1 MVTPAPLGGWN
12 FSPGDAIR
20 DEAWHRFRS
29 PVYFS
34 AKFSSPPFRLAV
46 DIPRSNFRLTT
57 SSVALA
63 LRAVIGG
70 SPVDLSVTLLKDRSY
85 SFLVCSK
92 PVGLWIYR
100 LRSFSCDDFV
110 LRFFLWR
117 NGGPNWQWEFDAW
130 TRDQEKEW
138 ISVAPKKRISGSL
151 GQPGRSYAQAVHSDI
166 PLKSVFDRLKEPL
179 KVHGVV
185 SPATTIL
192 VTKAPVIQP
201 AASLKFQNE
210 RGHIVHLGGN
220 LRVPRVDLT
229 FPERP
234 VHRHEEFC
242 LALVEPPVPES
253 EIAFVML
260 LRWLERDEMKWR
272 VLIRPKFK
280 DNDYV
285 PRKIVLHDPVGM
297 GGGGESWTVSVFL
310 LEGDFLNL
318 PPNEDLPPAGPQHD
332 PNDPYN
338 DDDDLDAGNIWQ
350 MGQPPAGQQ
359 AADAEL
365 DNAWSQDHPM
375 GQVMEVNPDGMLAL
389 VPAIPDVSAPVPTAV
404 SLVRKDKVQVSVQD
418 PKVQEFLAKLG
429 KIARSENPAHP
440 FFYPMS
446 GLNDKIDLLRK
457 EKGTM
462 HQFLASSS
470 VPAAIHATNPFTTL
484 VLPKTTMFD
493 FAPLVGQE
501 MSQPDFRF
509 RIYKLF
515 NKLLL
520 EFILNVH

>member
-12 FSPGDAIR
+12 FT
-20 DEAWHRFRS
+20 
-29 PVYFS
+29 PVQ
-34 AKFSSPPFRLAV
+34 LV
-46 DIPRSNFRLTT
+46 
-57 SSVALA
+57 
-63 LRAVIGG
+63 
-70 SPVDLSVTLLKDRSY
+70 
-85 SFLVCSK
+85 SF
-92 PVGLWIYR
+92 P
-100 LRSFSCDDFV
+100 
-110 LRFFLWR
+110 
-117 NGGPNWQWEFDAW
+117 
-130 TRDQEKEW
+130 
-138 ISVAPKKRISGSL
+138 
-151 GQPGRSYAQAVHSDI
+151 
-166 PLKSVFDRLKEPL
+166 EPL

-210 RGHIVHLGGN
+210 R
-220 LRVPRVDLT
+220 
-229 FPERP
+229 
-234 VHRHEEFC
+234 
-242 LALVEPPVPES
+242 
-253 EIAFVML
+253 
-260 LRWLERDEMKWR
+260 
-272 VLIRPKFK
+272 
-280 DNDYV
+280 
-285 PRKIVLHDPVGM
+285 
-297 GGGGESWTVSVFL
+297 
-310 LEGDFLNL
+310 
-318 PPNEDLPPAGPQHD
+318 
-332 PNDPYN
+332 
-338 DDDDLDAGNIWQ
+338 
-350 MGQPPAGQQ
+350 
-359 AADAEL
+359 DAEL

-404 SLVRKDKVQVSVQD
+404 SLVRKDKVQVSVQDPVQD

-509 RIYKLF
+509 GIYKLF

>member
-210 RGHIVHLGGN
+210 RG
-220 LRVPRVDLT
+220 
-229 FPERP
+229 
-234 VHRHEEFC
+234 
-242 LALVEPPVPES
+242 
-253 EIAFVML
+253 
-260 LRWLERDEMKWR
+260 
-272 VLIRPKFK
+272 
-280 DNDYV
+280 
-285 PRKIVLHDPVGM
+285 
-297 GGGGESWTVSVFL
+297 
-310 LEGDFLNL
+310 
-318 PPNEDLPPAGPQHD
+318 
-332 PNDPYN
+332 
-338 DDDDLDAGNIWQ
+338 NIWQ

>member
-1 MVTPAPLGGWN
+1 M
-12 FSPGDAIR
+12 
-20 DEAWHRFRS
+20 
-29 PVYFS
+29 
-34 AKFSSPPFRLAV
+34 V

-210 RGHIVHLGGN
+210 RGNRDPFPKQVLNSN
-220 LRVPRVDLT
+220 LICGR
-229 FPERP
+229 
-234 VHRHEEFC
+234 C
-242 LALVEPPVPES
+242 L
-253 EIAFVML
+253 
-260 LRWLERDEMKWR
+260 
-272 VLIRPKFK
+272 
-280 DNDYV
+280 
-285 PRKIVLHDPVGM
+285 
-297 GGGGESWTVSVFL
+297 
-310 LEGDFLNL
+310 
-318 PPNEDLPPAGPQHD
+318 
-332 PNDPYN
+332 
-338 DDDDLDAGNIWQ
+338 
-350 MGQPPAGQQ
+350 
-359 AADAEL
+359 
-365 DNAWSQDHPM
+365 
-375 GQVMEVNPDGMLAL
+375 
-389 VPAIPDVSAPVPTAV
+389 
-404 SLVRKDKVQVSVQD
+404 
-418 PKVQEFLAKLG
+418 
-429 KIARSENPAHP
+429 
-440 FFYPMS
+440 
-446 GLNDKIDLLRK
+446 
-457 EKGTM
+457 EKGHSLSACVGPFRCRTCM
-462 HQFLASSS
+462 NMGH
-470 VPAAIHATNPFTTL
+470 AALGLSPWLNC
-484 VLPKTTMFD
+484 
-493 FAPLVGQE
+493 Q
-501 MSQPDFRF
+501 S
-509 RIYKLF
+509 LF
-515 NKLLL
+515 SPP
-520 EFILNVH
+520 H

>member
-1 MVTPAPLGGWN
+1 MPNKFPFDTISFHPLQRRERHRAHGSFRARPERRRHDLVAVPA
-12 FSPGDAIR
+12 AVERIR
-20 DEAWHRFRS
+20 PSRR
-29 PVYFS
+29 
-34 AKFSSPPFRLAV
+34 AKIFPSRSSPNALKNPQDPSTEERYRAILLQLR
-46 DIPRSNFRLTT
+46 PP
-57 SSVALA
+57 SS
-63 LRAVIGG
+63 IFD
-70 SPVDLSVTLLKDRSY
+70 S
-85 SFLVCSK
+85 
-92 PVGLWIYR
+92 
-100 LRSFSCDDFV
+100 SFSVSQAD
-110 LRFFLWR
+110 
-117 NGGPNWQWEFDAW
+117 
-130 TRDQEKEW
+130 
-138 ISVAPKKRISGSL
+138 
-151 GQPGRSYAQAVHSDI
+151 AVHGEGA
-166 PLKSVFDRLKEPL
+166 P
-179 KVHGVV
+179 
-185 SPATTIL
+185 SPSRSERRRRRPSLANL
-192 VTKAPVIQP
+192 VQYY
-201 AASLKFQNE
+201 
-210 RGHIVHLGGN
+210 
-220 LRVPRVDLT
+220 
-229 FPERP
+229 
-234 VHRHEEFC
+234 C
-242 LALVEPPVPES
+242 
-253 EIAFVML
+253 
-260 LRWLERDEMKWR
+260 
-272 VLIRPKFK
+272 
-280 DNDYV
+280 
-285 PRKIVLHDPVGM
+285 
-297 GGGGESWTVSVFL
+297 
-310 LEGDFLNL
+310 
-318 PPNEDLPPAGPQHD
+318 
-332 PNDPYN
+332 
-338 DDDDLDAGNIWQ
+338 NIWQ